1 MIADPLSVSLFEMRL
16 EEIHR
21 RHPMLR
27 YEISIR
33 DFIAL
38 FPLKIKNG
46 RPLKPEQPSFFAL
59 ERDVFLQVL
68 VAFNQSFN

>member
-1 MIADPLSVSLFEMRL
+1 MIVDPLSVSIFEMRL
-16 EEIHR
+16 EEIHHR
-21 RHPMLR
+21 DPMLR

-38 FPLKIKNG
+38 FPLRIKNG
-46 RPLKPEQPSFFAL
+46 RPLKPEQPSSFAL
-59 ERDVFLQVL
+59 DRDVFLQVL